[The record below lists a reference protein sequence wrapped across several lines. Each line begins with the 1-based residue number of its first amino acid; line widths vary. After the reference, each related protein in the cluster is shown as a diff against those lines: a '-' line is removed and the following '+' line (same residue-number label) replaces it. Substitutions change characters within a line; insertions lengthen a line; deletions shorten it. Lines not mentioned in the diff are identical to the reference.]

1 MSVASPDIAEPHAGI
16 HAPHVGILAAWG
28 RFPLDVVRALKSQG
42 SRVSCLGVK
51 DHADPQLKE
60 LCDDF
65 HWIGMAKLGG
75 GIRYFRRLGLKE
87 ATMAGKFHK
96 RLLYQPNVWLRHL
109 PDWRTVRAFAPHWL
123 GSKMDRKD
131 DTLLGVIVR
140 EFAKDGI
147 RFLPPTD
154 YAPELL
160 VKPGVLTGG
169 QLTTAQMADIQFGWI
184 LAKELGRLDVGQSV
198 CVKGRGVL
206 AVEAIEGTDECIR
219 RAGQLCPAG
228 NFTVVKT
235 AKPQQDMRFDVP
247 TIGLGTL
254 QTMVASGAKILAV
267 EAEQTILLDEAE
279 FVSFA
284 QKNRLVVVAI
294 DPAKLLAAF
303 AT

>member
-1 MSVASPDIAEPHAGI
+1 MTSDFEKNAQLIAPNAAS
-16 HAPHVGILAAWG
+16 HVGLLAGWG
-28 RFPLDVVRALKSQG
+28 RFPLDVARALLAKG
-42 SRVSCLGVK
+42 CRVSCLGVK
-51 DHADPQLKE
+51 DHADPELIE

-65 HWIGMAKLGG
+65 QWIGLAKLGG

-109 PDWRTVRAFAPHWL
+109 PDWRTIRAFAPHWL
-123 GSKMDRKD
+123 GSKSDRKD
-131 DTLLGVIVR
+131 DTLLGVIVK

-147 RFLPPTD
+147 RFQPATD

-169 QLTTAQMADIQFGWI
+169 QLSAAQQADIQFGWV

-219 RAGQLCPAG
+219 RAGLLCPAG
-228 NFTVVKT
+228 GFTVVKT

-254 QTMVASGAKILAV
+254 QTMVAAGAKVLAV
-267 EAEQTILLDEAE
+267 EADRTILLDEAE
-279 FVSFA
+279 FVGFA
-284 QKNRLVVVAI
+284 QKHRLVVVAV
-294 DPAKLLAAF
+294 DREKLLAA
-303 AT
+303 AAA